1 VYLYSMKSTLILIFI
16 TVFSG
21 SFSQTSYDFAIPV
34 PPRAR
39 EVKAVNVN
47 YFGTYMSENSPFT
60 YEFNETGIYVIST
73 NINSI
78 SKETVRESTTYT
90 VRNEHIFG
98 VKENDSIPCVLED
111 NRYYF
116 GIKNREKIGGYASK
130 NVLLELKMN
139 QYVLNFEEKGKY
151 IPLFLTFSAEGLS
164 LEQFDYDG
172 KTMQFESIDEKTT
185 VTTDIINITLDPT
198 PSEWKKLNLEELK
211 SVPVLYKK

>member
-1 VYLYSMKSTLILIFI
+1 MKNSLYFILIVIFDSII
-16 TVFSG
+16 TG
-21 SFSQTSYDFAIPV
+21 SIAQTSYDFAIPV

-47 YFGTYMSENSPFT
+47 YFGIYTSENSPFT

-78 SKETVRESTTYT
+78 SKETVRESTVYT

-116 GIKNREKIGGYASK
+116 GIKNREKISGYASK

-139 QYVLNFEEKGKY
+139 QYVLNFEENGKY
-151 IPLFLTFSAEGLS
+151 IPLFLTFSADGLS

-172 KTMQFESIDEKTT
+172 NTKQFETIEEKTT
-185 VTTDIINITLDPT
+185 VTTDIVSVTLDPT

-211 SVPVLYKK
+211 SLPVLYKK

>member
-1 VYLYSMKSTLILIFI
+1 MKNSLYFILIVIFDTII
-16 TVFSG
+16 TG
-21 SFSQTSYDFAIPV
+21 SFAQTSYDFAIPV

-47 YFGTYMSENSPFT
+47 YFGTYTSENSPFT

-78 SKETVRESTTYT
+78 SKETVRESTVYT

-130 NVLLELKMN
+130 NVLLEIKMN
-139 QYVLNFEEKGKY
+139 QYVLNFEENGKY

-172 KTMQFESIDEKTT
+172 NTKQFETIDEKTT
-185 VTTDIINITLDPT
+185 VTTDIVSVTLDPT

-211 SVPVLYKK
+211 SIPVLYKK